1 MSKKIL
7 LTSLNSKYVH
17 SNLALKYLYMA
28 ACDTCKGL
36 EIREFTINNSRDY
49 IFNELVMGDYDAICF
64 SCYIWNIEKT
74 KELAADLKKAKPQVS
89 ILFGGPEVSYDS
101 VEFMQENTFLD
112 FLIYGEGEAAFD
124 AWCKEF
130 CKLND
135 PGDIQVAAGTDR
147 EDFSNIQGLIW
158 RAGDKQ
164 ELRYEEEPV
173 MNPPGQPVDFAD
185 SPFPY
190 GAFSCEPDKV
200 IYYEGSRGCPF
211 NCSYCISSLDRRIR
225 ELPVERVKEDMA
237 FFLEQKVKQVKFL
250 DRTFNW
256 DRKRSMELFTF
267 LIDNDNGI
275 TNFHFEVCADLLDD
289 DIFAVL
295 KDARDG
301 LFQFEIGIQSTNEP
315 TLAAVNRSTD
325 VEKVKENVRRLL
337 ELGNAHIHV
346 DLIAGLPYEDYAT
359 FRKSF
364 NDVYGLGADNLQLGF
379 LKLLKG
385 TEICRNADEYNY
397 RYMDKAPYQVISND
411 FMSAKDIC
419 RLKQIEE
426 VLDLYSNRGGFED
439 SLEYAIAAMN
449 LTAFDFYEI
458 FSGYFYSN
466 GYQHRSH
473 KKEDLY
479 RIFYGFS
486 MKYGLGDRMVQMLEH
501 DLENTMN
508 FDAVK
513 KFKRKGWSIR

>member
-1 MSKKIL
+1 MKKVL

-28 ACDTCKGL
+28 GKDNCPGL

-49 IFNELVMGDYDAICF
+49 IFNELVMGDYDAVCF

-74 KELAADLKKAKPQVS
+74 TELAADLKKAKPQVS

-101 VEFMQENTFLD
+101 AEFMQEHPFLD
-112 FLIYGEGEAAFD
+112 FLIYGEGEEVFAKWCSAFNAD
-124 AWCKEF
+124 GDYSDIEGLVYRSAGTVE
-130 CKLND
+130 LND
-135 PGDIQVAAGTDR
+135 RQAPLAFGESD
-147 EDFSNIQGLIW
+147 
-158 RAGDKQ
+158 
-164 ELRYEEEPV
+164 
-173 MNPPGQPVDFAD
+173 
-185 SPFPY
+185 FPY
-190 GAFSCEPDKV
+190 GTFPCEGDKV
-200 IYYEGSRGCPF
+200 IYYEASRGCPF

-225 ELPVERVKEDMA
+225 ELPVERVKSDLSH
-237 FFLEQKVKQVKFL
+237 FLAQDVKQVKFL

-256 DRKRSMELFTF
+256 DRKRSLELFRF
-267 LIDNDNGI
+267 LIENDNGK

-289 DIFAVL
+289 EIFETL
-295 KDARDG
+295 KGARHD
-301 LFQFEIGIQSTNEP
+301 LFQFEIGIQSTHAP
-315 TLAAVNRSTD
+315 TLEAVNRSTD
-325 VEKVKENVRRLL
+325 VEKVKANVLRLL

-385 TEICRNADEYNY
+385 TEIREQAAAYNY
-397 RYMDKAPYQVISND
+397 VYMDKAPYQVISND
-411 FMSAKDIC
+411 FISAVELC

-426 VLDLYSNRGGFED
+426 VLDLYNNRGGFKA
-439 SLEYAIAAMN
+439 SLEYAISAMGR
-449 LTAFDFYEI
+449 TAFDFYEE
-458 FSGYFYSN
+458 FAEFFYRE
-466 GYQHRSH
+466 GFQHRSH

-479 RIFYGFS
+479 RIFFAFGQERD
-486 MKYGLGDRMVQMLEH
+486 LGEELEALLEQ
-501 DLENTMN
+501 DLVATMN

-513 KFKRKGWSIR
+513 KFKRKGWAIQ

>member
-1 MSKKIL
+1 MKKVL

-28 ACDTCKGL
+28 GKDMCPGL

-49 IFNELVMGDYDAICF
+49 IFNELVMGDYDAVCF

-74 KELAADLKKAKPQVS
+74 TELAADLKKAKPQVS

-101 VEFMQENTFLD
+101 AEFMQKNSFLD
-112 FLIYGEGEAAFD
+112 FLIYGEGEEVFAKWCAAF
-124 AWCKEF
+124 E
-130 CKLND
+130 ND
-135 PGDIQVAAGTDR
+135 GDYSGIDGLVYRR
-147 EDFSNIQGLIW
+147 EDVVSVNGPQVPMAF
-158 RAGDKQ
+158 GDS
-164 ELRYEEEPV
+164 E
-173 MNPPGQPVDFAD
+173 
-185 SPFPY
+185 FPY
-190 GAFSCEPDKV
+190 GEFPCEGDKV
-200 IYYEGSRGCPF
+200 IYYEASRGCPF

-225 ELPVERVKEDMA
+225 ELPVDRVKSDLSH
-237 FFLEQKVKQVKFL
+237 FLAQNVKQVKFL

-256 DRKRSMELFTF
+256 DRKRSLELFRF
-267 LIDNDNGI
+267 LIDNDNGR

-289 DIFAVL
+289 EILETL
-295 KDARDG
+295 KGARHD
-301 LFQFEIGIQSTNEP
+301 LFQFEIGIQSTHEP

-325 VEKVKENVRRLL
+325 VEKVKKNVLRLL

-346 DLIAGLPYEDYAT
+346 DLIAGLPYEDYTT

-385 TEICRNADEYNY
+385 TEIRDKAAEFNY
-397 RYMDKAPYQVISND
+397 VFMDKAPYQVISND
-411 FMSAKDIC
+411 FINAVELA

-426 VLDLYSNRGGFED
+426 VLDLYNNRGGFKR
-439 SLEYAIAAMN
+439 SLTYAIDAMGE
-449 LTAFDFYEI
+449 TAFDFYEK
-458 FSGYFYSN
+458 FSEFFYRE
-466 GYQHRSH
+466 GFQHRSH

-479 RIFYGFS
+479 RIFYAFGREAE
-486 MKYGLGDRMVQMLEH
+486 LGEELVALLEQ
-501 DLENTMN
+501 DLEATMN

-513 KFKRKGWSIR
+513 KFKRKGWEM

>member
-28 ACDTCKGL
+28 AADTCKGL

-101 VEFMQENTFLD
+101 AEFMQENTFLD
-112 FLIYGEGEAAFD
+112 FLIYGEGEDAFA
-124 AWCKEF
+124 AWCSEF
-130 CKLND
+130 CKWENSQFEND
-135 PGDIQVAAGTDR
+135 VK
-147 EDFSNIQGLIW
+147 DFSQIPGLIW
-158 RAGDKQ
+158 RRENRRIDGEMICSEVETAINSPG
-164 ELRYEEEPV
+164 LPV
-173 MNPPGQPVDFAD
+173 SFKD

-190 GAFSCEPDKV
+190 KYFTCESDKV
-200 IYYEGSRGCPF
+200 IYYEASRGCPF

-225 ELPVERVKEDMA
+225 ELPVERVKEDMS
-237 FFLEQKVKQVKFL
+237 FFLSQNVKQVKFL

-256 DRKRSMELFTF
+256 DRNRSMELFSF
-267 LIDNDNGI
+267 LIENDNGI

-289 DIFAVL
+289 GIFAVL
-295 KDARDG
+295 KNARNG
-301 LFQFEIGIQSTNEP
+301 LFQFEIGIQSTNGP

-325 VEKVKENVRRLL
+325 VDKVKENVSRLL
-337 ELGNAHIHV
+337 KLGNAHIHV
-346 DLIAGLPYEDYAT
+346 DLIAGLPYEDYGT

-364 NDVYGLGADNLQLGF
+364 NDVYNLGAHNLQLGF

-385 TEICRNADEYNY
+385 TEIRRESGAYNY
-397 RYMDKAPYQVISND
+397 QYMDKAPYQVISND
-411 FMSAKDIC
+411 FMSARDIC

-426 VLDLYSNRGGFED
+426 VLDLYNNRGGFEA
-439 SLEYAIAAMN
+439 SLEYAIKTMG
-449 LTAFDFYEI
+449 LTAFDFYEV
-458 FSGYFYSN
+458 FSEYYYRKGH
-466 GYQHRSH
+466 QHRSH

-479 RIFYGFS
+479 RIFYGFA
-486 MKYGLGDRMVQMLEH
+486 MEKDLGERMVRVLEQ

>member
-1 MSKKIL
+1 MKKVL

-28 ACDTCKGL
+28 GKDACPGL

-49 IFNELVMGDYDAICF
+49 IFNELVMGDYDAVCF

-74 KELAADLKKAKPQVS
+74 TELAADLKKAKPQVS

-101 VEFMQENTFLD
+101 AEFMQKNAFLD
-112 FLIYGEGEAAFD
+112 FLIYGEGEDVFANWCAAF
-124 AWCKEF
+124 E
-130 CKLND
+130 NG
-135 PGDIQVAAGTDR
+135 GDYSAV
-147 EDFSNIQGLIW
+147 NGLVY
-158 RAGDKQ
+158 RGGGSG
-164 ELRYEEEPV
+164 V
-173 MNPPGQPVDFAD
+173 CGAD
-185 SPFPY
+185 SDGIPGASCGNVVVAPQQKALNFGESGFPY
-190 GAFSCEPDKV
+190 SEFPCEGDKV
-200 IYYEGSRGCPF
+200 IYYEASRGCPF

-225 ELPVERVKEDMA
+225 ELPVERVKSDLA
-237 FFLEQKVKQVKFL
+237 HFLAQNVKQVKFL

-256 DRKRSMELFTF
+256 DRKRSLELFRF
-267 LIDNDNGI
+267 LIDNDNGK

-289 DIFAVL
+289 EIFETL
-295 KDARDG
+295 KEARHD
-301 LFQFEIGIQSTNEP
+301 LFQFEIGIQSTHGP
-315 TLAAVNRSTD
+315 TLEAVNRSTN
-325 VEKVKENVRRLL
+325 VEKVKENVLRLL

-385 TEICRNADEYNY
+385 TQIREQAEQFNY
-397 RYMDKAPYQVISND
+397 QFMDKAPYQVISNE
-411 FMSAKDIC
+411 FISAMELS

-426 VLDLYSNRGGFED
+426 VLDLYNNRGGFKA
-439 SLEYAIAAMN
+439 SLAYAIDTMGA
-449 LTAFDFYEI
+449 TAFDFYEK
-458 FSGYFYSN
+458 FSEYFYRE
-466 GYQHRSH
+466 GHQHRSH

-479 RIFYGFS
+479 RIFYAFGQEN
-486 MKYGLGDRMVQMLEH
+486 GLGEQLTVLLEQ
-501 DLENTMN
+501 DLEATMN

-513 KFKRKGWSIR
+513 KFKRKGWEM